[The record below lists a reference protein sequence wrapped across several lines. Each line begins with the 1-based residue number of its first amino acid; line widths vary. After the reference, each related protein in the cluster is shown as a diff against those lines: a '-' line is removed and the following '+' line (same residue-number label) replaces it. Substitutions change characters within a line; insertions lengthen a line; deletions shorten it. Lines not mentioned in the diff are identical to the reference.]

1 MRIAVV
7 LPRNMHFG
15 PNGATSIDL
24 CARDGVLHSRHGSAM
39 TVICADAP
47 GLFDDVSLRRFHG
60 RTTFGRVRAIAA
72 IVREIGADLIIVH
85 QHGPSAAGLARRL
98 APLPVALYMHNMPKP
113 LRGPARVWREG
124 DYRPLAGFIFV
135 SHAARKAFDN
145 LYPSLAAPRFVVP
158 NGIDPA
164 GWDIAGTRRREI
176 LAVGR
181 IDPHKGSIAIAEA
194 LRRILPVHPHWQ
206 ARFIGPLAPNT
217 RFRRAFKRAT
227 ADVPRLRVEGARPF
241 EAVRD
246 AALGAEIAV
255 VASSREGF
263 GRVAVEAFAAGNA
276 LVSTRF
282 GGLAEVIDDCALS
295 LERGDAAEIARALD
309 LLIRDADLRADLARR
324 GHARFLGHFTIETF
338 ARALDDTIATLR
350 RQVPFGA
357 RPQESPQ
364 R

>member
-47 GLFDDVSLRRFHG
+47 GLFDDVSLCAGFTGG
-60 RTTFGRVRAIAA
+60 RPSGGCAAIAA

-263 GRVAVEAFAAGNA
+263 GRVRGGSLSPPATPSSPRASAVWP
-276 LVSTRF
+276 R
-282 GGLAEVIDDCALS
+282 
-295 LERGDAAEIARALD
+295 
-309 LLIRDADLRADLARR
+309 
-324 GHARFLGHFTIETF
+324 
-338 ARALDDTIATLR
+338 
-350 RQVPFGA
+350 
-357 RPQESPQ
+357 
-364 R
+364 

>member
-85 QHGPSAAGLARRL
+85 QHWPSAAGLARRL

-357 RPQESPQ
+357 GPQESPQ